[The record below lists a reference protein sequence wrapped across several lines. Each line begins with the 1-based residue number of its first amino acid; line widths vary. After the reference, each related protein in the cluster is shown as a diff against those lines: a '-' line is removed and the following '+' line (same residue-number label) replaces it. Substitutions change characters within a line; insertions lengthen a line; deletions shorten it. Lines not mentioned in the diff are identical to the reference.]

1 MVGLAGRF
9 ADIRDTTGPLCIGID
24 PSPESLRL
32 WGLNDD
38 ADAALEMA
46 RAVISAA
53 AGRVGIVK
61 AQVAFFERFGSVG
74 IAALETVIAEAAA
87 SGLCVIADAKR
98 GDIGSTMGGY
108 ADAWLR
114 SGPLKSDAMTA
125 SPFLGFESLEPA
137 CVAANHEE
145 ATVFVLCS
153 TSNPESALLQ
163 GGRVDGGTVAAYIAR
178 AVKQRASG
186 SFSIGLVIGATRPL
200 ASAGLSDE
208 MLEGVMI
215 LAPGFGAQGASLGD
229 VPAIFG
235 RARSTVIPSVS
246 RSVLQAGPGGVAS
259 AIDRHRQELN
269 L

>member
-1 MVGLAGRF
+1 MVGLAARF
-9 ADIRDTTGPLCIGID
+9 ADIRDTAGPLCIGID
-24 PSPESLRL
+24 PSPESLSH

-46 RAVISAA
+46 RVVIAA
-53 AGRVGIVK
+53 SAGRVGIVK

-74 IAALETVIAEAAA
+74 TAALETVIAEAAA

-125 SPFLGFESLEPA
+125 SPFLGVESLEPA
-137 CVAANHEE
+137 CLAADHEE

-163 GGRVDGGTVAAYIAR
+163 GGIVDDGTVAAYIAR

-186 SFSIGLVIGATRPL
+186 SFNVGLVIGATRSL
-200 ASAGLSDE
+200 TSAGLSAE
-208 MLEGVMI
+208 MLEGLLI
-215 LAPGFGAQGASLGD
+215 LAPGFGTQGASLGD

-259 AIDRHRQELN
+259 AIDRHRQELT